1 MVRVEFD
8 AVTWKMTEVDMN
20 STSITNERAFQSTG
34 HGITVATRR
43 QTTFRIAISSILRRI
58 RFFAAAASM
67 CLLVINLT
75 GCATHF
81 DRLQPIR
88 MAFFDGNLSA
98 ADEHLE
104 KLLKKRKGERDVLL
118 LDKSI
123 IELASGRPKEAERLL
138 RQVRDHFDDL
148 EDFDGAKAVA
158 SMLADDKARNYAGED
173 YERVLIRAMLSISNL
188 MSDGGDAG
196 AYALQMVDKQQQII
210 EAVEERQK
218 KEEDRSA
225 VLAFKQV
232 ALGPYI
238 RGMLAEESPLT
249 LNDAVRARVQV
260 ANWEPNFRDAKTD
273 LQRCEYEVPMHP
285 GNGAL
290 YIFTLVGR
298 GPIKEE
304 VCEPVT
310 QVSLLVADRILDAIG
325 KRNVTPTLAPVKI
338 PKVVNFVPVADCVSV
353 HVNGQLA
360 GKTATIVNIG
370 EMAVRQ
376 QQALYPEILAR
387 AVVRRVI
394 KKGIL
399 YGFEEVANVQKDSL
413 QSLAVIAAGVAW
425 EASETADTRCWGL
438 LPDTIQV
445 FRVELPAG
453 THDLTLR
460 PSQRQGDF
468 GTPASIKVQIRE
480 GRHTYVLG
488 NLPTSQFVGQLLTS
502 PRDGNEN
509 DSQ

>member
-1 MVRVEFD
+1 
-8 AVTWKMTEVDMN
+8 MN
-20 STSITNERAFQSTG
+20 QSTVRLRQG
-34 HGITVATRR
+34 ATSTVAVSTAYRR
-43 QTTFRIAISSILRRI
+43 FRSATVSGLSWIVLIAL
-58 RFFAAAASM
+58 A
-67 CLLVINLT
+67 

-81 DRLQPIR
+81 DRVQPIR

-138 RQVRDHFDDL
+138 RQVRDRFDDL
-148 EDFDGAKAVA
+148 EDFDATKAVA
-158 SMLADDKARNYAGED
+158 SMLTDDKARAYAGED
-173 YERVLIRAMLSISNL
+173 YEKVLIRAMLSISNL
-188 MSDGGDAG
+188 MSEGGDAG

-210 EAVEERQK
+210 QTVEEK
-218 KEEDRSA
+218 HKEDDQSA

-260 ANWEPNFRDAKTD
+260 AKWEPKFRDAESD
-273 LQRCEYEVPMHP
+273 LQRCEHEVPMHP

-290 YIFTLVGR
+290 YVFALVGR
-298 GPIKEE
+298 GPIKQETIA
-304 VCEPVT
+304 PVT
-310 QVSLLVADRILDAIG
+310 QVELLIADRILDAIG

-338 PKVVNFVPVADCVSV
+338 PEVVNFVPVADFVSV
-353 HVNGQLA
+353 RVGGKLVGQ
-360 GKTATIVNIG
+360 TATIVDIG
-370 EMAVRQ
+370 DMAVRQ
-376 QQALYPEILAR
+376 QKALYPEILAR

-399 YGFEEVANVQKDSL
+399 YGVEEAANIQKDSL
-413 QSLAVIAAGVAW
+413 QSLAIMAAGVAW

-453 THDLTLR
+453 EHEITLR

-468 GTPASIKVQIRE
+468 GTPAITKVTVRE
-480 GRHTYVLG
+480 GRHTYLLG

-502 PRDGNEN
+502 PRSLEE
-509 DSQ
+509 